1 MSSAR
6 RHAHDRAL
14 ARHNYARPSP
24 AEVSPGALRPAR
36 YYDIDIDTYRKDH
49 IAMTATAPAAMS
61 FGTVGGDAPQMDEGT
76 YPVTFERA
84 EGPIKSQFPNEETGE
99 YPMQVKLFMR
109 VDDGSGAM
117 LTDYANLPA
126 EGKQLGKKSKLYGI
140 CVSFLGREPA
150 EGEQLS
156 PATITGLQA
165 QAVVA
170 IKPNGWPK
178 ITQYL
183 KARRKAQAETPQAP
197 NAVPVVPSRPLA
209 PPPPRP
215 VAPAAVRS
223 EEQAITLMNAAV
235 QAEYDEATMT
245 NWIHS
250 NYPGK
255 TIETIS
261 PAECDALM
269 AALDNVPF

>member
-1 MSSAR
+1 
-6 RHAHDRAL
+6 
-14 ARHNYARPSP
+14 
-24 AEVSPGALRPAR
+24 
-36 YYDIDIDTYRKDH
+36 
-49 IAMTATAPAAMS
+49 MTAAAPAMS

-84 EGPIKSQFPNEETGE
+84 EGPIRSQFANEQTGE
-99 YPMQVKLFMR
+99 YPMQVKIFMR

-117 LTDYANLPA
+117 LTDYANLPS
-126 EGKQLGKKSKLYGI
+126 EGKQLGKKSKLYDI
-140 CVSFLGREPA
+140 CVAFLGREPA

-183 KARRKAQAETPQAP
+183 KARRKVQATGINDPLSASATVEARPA
-197 NAVPVVPSRPLA
+197 AVA
-209 PPPPRP
+209 PPARLGLPPRP
-215 VAPAAVRS
+215 VTTMRS
-223 EEQAITLMNAAV
+223 EEQAIALMNAAV
-235 QAEYDEATMT
+235 QAEYDEPTMT
-245 NWIHS
+245 NWIAT

-261 PAECDALM
+261 PAECDALI
-269 AALDNVPF
+269 AALNNIPF

>member
-1 MSSAR
+1 
-6 RHAHDRAL
+6 
-14 ARHNYARPSP
+14 
-24 AEVSPGALRPAR
+24 
-36 YYDIDIDTYRKDH
+36 
-49 IAMTATAPAAMS
+49 MTAATQPTGTMS

-76 YPVTFERA
+76 YPVVFERC

-99 YPMQVKLFMR
+99 YPMQVKIFMR

-117 LTDYANLPA
+117 LTDYANLPS

-140 CVSFLGREPA
+140 CVAFLGREPA

-183 KARRKAQAETPQAP
+183 KARRKAQAEAPQAP
-197 NAVPVVPSRPLA
+197 SGAAVTPTRPIV
-209 PPPPRP
+209 PPRP
-215 VAPAAVRS
+215 VAPAAARS
-223 EEQAITLMNAAV
+223 EEQAIALMNAAV
-235 QAEYDEATMT
+235 KAEYDEATMT
-245 NWIHS
+245 DWIAAT
-250 NYPGK
+250 YPGK
-255 TIETIS
+255 TIDTIS
-261 PAECDALM
+261 PQECDALIQ
-269 AALDNVPF
+269 ALDTVPF